1 MTNQYSELWEFLNIC
16 VFNYWLKLF
25 GLEGIKDV
33 VCTKD
38 GVAIHCEWDDINDTA
53 YPFRCSYHDLFSV
66 DSGLMEFVGWKD
78 YDRRGLF
85 DVEWGW
91 PSQVSW
97 HYMIMA
103 GTTKEDQIKYFL
115 ENALLPTQD

>member
-1 MTNQYSELWEFLNIC
+1 MTNQYSELQEFLDIC

-53 YPFRCSYHDLFSV
+53 YPFRCSYHELLSHKSWINSF
-66 DSGLMEFVGWKD
+66 GKRKD
-78 YDRRGLF
+78 WSIICDY
-85 DVEWGW
+85 W
-91 PSQVSW
+91 
-97 HYMIMA
+97 YMRTPQQKIA
-103 GTTKEDQIKYFL
+103 YFL
-115 ENALLPTQD
+115 ENALFPTQD